1 MGVMDQRACKKLC
14 ESIATM
20 AEKAAAAA
28 DSEQQLHAGLQLYAV
43 LASYCMDNAERV
55 SVVCMCY
62 YMMLASL
69 DDSSTKWQDLLLKFM
84 SERDGSLRAL
94 LGNEAPAP
102 LVSDKFA
109 KDVHKQLLRSNVL
122 SEHALQQWPTEVA
135 DGLRASAA
143 KLMST
148 GSFRTVLECE
158 RMSWNVMLAPFE
170 EDGTEATVQG
180 SMRALVQRVMGDYE
194 RLADWCGSAAAAA
207 QDEQQPVKL
216 TKDPPIGADVF
227 VDDLGS
233 RDADLRSSSAKE
245 YDQRI
250 LQDDVQDRS
259 LSSKKLAI
267 VYGFDCMRYLHYH
280 AAFALS
286 TRPLLLSC
294 RCSMDL

>member
-14 ESIATM
+14 ESIANM

-28 DSEQQLHAGLQLYAV
+28 ADSDLHAGLQLYAV
-43 LASYCMDNAERV
+43 LAAYCMDNAERV

-69 DDSSTKWQDLLLKFM
+69 GDRSTKWQDLLLKFM

-94 LGNEAPAP
+94 LGNEALA
-102 LVSDKFA
+102 LVSDNGVKG
-109 KDVHKQLLRSNVL
+109 VHKQLLRSNVL
-122 SEHALQQWPTEVA
+122 SEHALQQWPDSAATA

-143 KLMST
+143 KLMSI

-158 RMSWNVMLAPFE
+158 RMSWDVMLAPFE

-207 QDEQQPVKL
+207 QDEQQQEQQPVKV

-245 YDQRI
+245 YDQKI
-250 LQDDVQDRS
+250 LQDDVQDES
-259 LSSKKLAI
+259 LSRKKLAI
-267 VYGFDCMRYLHYH
+267 VYGFDCMRYLLCHG
-280 AAFALS
+280 AFAL
-286 TRPLLLSC
+286 LLLHG
-294 RCSMDL
+294 MDL